1 MTLNN
6 YTPTVL
12 KQKCGERNR
21 IYWFGLITVLFKNTY
36 FDCVFIC
43 SLSCDVILLDLGALH
58 EISLHSADSIGF
70 IGFSCCDLST
80 FCLVCL
86 SLSILHSYNLFSIL
100 SYAISYT
107 QL

>member
-21 IYWFGLITVLFKNTY
+21 IYWFGLITVLFRNTY

-58 EISLHSADSIGF
+58 EISLHSADSL
-70 IGFSCCDLST
+70 SDL
-80 FCLVCL
+80 LVSAVVTCQPFV
-86 SLSILHSYNLFSIL
+86 LFV
-100 SYAISYT
+100 
-107 QL
+107 